1 MSIDWR
7 VRAKSP
13 VFWLGI
19 AGAAATP
26 MLAHLGLGYEDMTT
40 WGGVGE
46 VLVKFVGSPYLIGL
60 TAASV
65 LASLGV
71 VVDPTTPGA
80 GDSERALG
88 YGAPP
93 GRHAE
98 DKGK

>member
-7 VRAKSP
+7 VRAKSLA
-13 VFWLGI
+13 FWLGI

-26 MLAHLGLGYEDMTT
+26 MLAHLGLGYKDMTT
-40 WGGVGE
+40 WGGVGD
-46 VLVKFVGSPYLIGL
+46 VIVKFFANPYLIGL

-93 GRHAE
+93 GAHAE
-98 DKGK
+98 KEE